1 MVYDIRE
8 SEFSFLP
15 GLDSDLQETLR
26 NVRHAARD
34 PRPRLVDTTM
44 FYAPQSGG
52 VKRYLLAKRAW
63 LAQNRKGVSHSLV
76 VPGSTYREDG
86 GGMVTL
92 QAARLPFGNGYRWP
106 TSPKRWAAWLT
117 SLKPAIIEAGDLYVP
132 GQAALEAGQRTGCPV
147 VSFCHCDPSAL
158 PALQFGV
165 WSKKAVEKHWAKVF
179 NQFDKII
186 APSQFIAQRLEEAG
200 VSDVFVRHLGVDVDA
215 FHPERRD
222 RDWLVKKLGVR
233 PDARILVF
241 AGRPSREKNVSVLVE
256 AVQKLGDPYVLVLV
270 GAGLGMPD
278 EPQVISLPFQRDP
291 RSVARI
297 MASADAFVHA
307 NDGEAFGLVTVEAMA
322 CGRPVVGVN
331 GGGVAETVDQAV
343 GELAA
348 SPEAD
353 EMAEAIEALFARDL
367 DALGQ
372 AARARAVERFS
383 WPRVFEDLSLLYGQM
398 AGEPAFGDTEADHA
412 FH

>member
-52 VKRYLLAKRAW
+52 VKRYLLEKRAW

-86 GGMVTL
+86 RGLVTL

-117 SLKPAIIEAGDLYVP
+117 SLKPSIIEAGDLYVP
-132 GQAALEAGQRTGCPV
+132 GQAAIEAGQRTGCPV
-147 VSFCHCDPSAL
+147 VGFCHSDPSAL
-158 PALQFGV
+158 PTLNIGA
-165 WSKKAVEKHWAKVF
+165 WSKKAVEKHWAKLF
-179 NQFDKII
+179 NQLDKVI
-186 APSQFIAQRLEEAG
+186 APSHFIANRLQDAG
-200 VSDVFVRHLGVDVDA
+200 VGNIFVRHLGVDVET
-215 FHPERRD
+215 FHPDRRD
-222 RDWLVKKLGVR
+222 REWLVKKLGVR
-233 PDARILVF
+233 SDARILVF
-241 AGRPSREKNVSVLVE
+241 AGRPSREKNISALVE
-256 AVQKLGDPYVLVLV
+256 AVQMLGDPYVLVLV

-278 EPQVISLPFQRDP
+278 EPQVVTLPFQRDP

-297 MASADAFVHA
+297 LASADAFAHA
-307 NDGEAFGLVTVEAMA
+307 NDGEAFGLVVVEAMA

-331 GGGVAETVDQAV
+331 GGGVAETVDETV
-343 GELAA
+343 GQLAT
-348 SPEAD
+348 SPEPED
-353 EMAEAIEALFARDL
+353 MAEAISALFARDL
-367 DALGQ
+367 DAIGH
-372 AARARAVERFS
+372 AGRARAVERFA
-383 WPRVFEDLSLLYGQM
+383 WNRVFEDLALLYGQM
-398 AGEPAFGDTEADHA
+398 AGEPAFAGQDAEAA

>member
-8 SEFSFLP
+8 SEFSFIP

-26 NVRHAARD
+26 TVRQAAGD

-52 VKRYLLAKRAW
+52 VKRYLLEKRAW
-63 LAQNRKGVSHSLV
+63 LTQNRKGVSHALV

-86 GGMVTL
+86 RGLVTL

-132 GQAALEAGQRTGCPV
+132 GQAAIEAGQRTGCPV
-147 VSFCHCDPSAL
+147 VGFCHSDPSAL
-158 PALQFGV
+158 PTLNIGT
-165 WSKKAVEKHWAKVF
+165 WSKKAVEKHWAKLF
-179 NQFDKII
+179 NQLDKVI
-186 APSQFIAQRLEEAG
+186 APSHFIAQRLEEAG
-200 VSDVFVRHLGVDVDA
+200 VNNTFVRHLGVDVDA

-241 AGRPSREKNVSVLVE
+241 AGRPSREKNISALVE
-256 AVQKLGDPYVLVLV
+256 TVQRLGDPYVLVLV

-278 EPQVISLPFQRDP
+278 EPQVISMPFLRDP

-297 MASADAFVHA
+297 VASSDAFVHA
-307 NDGEAFGLVTVEAMA
+307 NDGEAFGLVVVEAMA

-331 GGGVAETVDQAV
+331 GGGVAETVDETVGQLAV
-343 GELAA
+343 
-348 SPEAD
+348 SPEPED
-353 EMAEAIEALFARDL
+353 MAEAIAALFERDL
-367 DALGQ
+367 DAVGQ
-372 AARARAVERFS
+372 AGRARAVERFA
-383 WPRVFEDLSLLYGQM
+383 WDRVFEDLSLLYGQM
-398 AGEPAFGDTEADHA
+398 SGQPAFEGADADHA

>member
-1 MVYDIRE
+1 MVYDVRE
-8 SEFSFLP
+8 SELSFIP

-26 NVRHAARD
+26 NVREVAGD

-63 LAQNRKGVSHSLV
+63 LTQSRQGVSHSLV

-86 GGMVTL
+86 RGLVTL

-117 SLKPAIIEAGDLYVP
+117 SLKPSIIEAGDLYVP

-147 VSFCHCDPSAL
+147 VSFCHCDPSGL

-256 AVQKLGDPYVLVLV
+256 AVQKLGDPYVLVLI
-270 GAGLGMPD
+270 GAGLGMPG
-278 EPQVISLPFQRDP
+278 EPQVITLPFQRDP

-297 MASADAFVHA
+297 VASADAFVHA
-307 NDGEAFGLVTVEAMA
+307 NDGEAFGLVVVEAMA

-331 GGGVAETVDQAV
+331 GGGVGEIVDEGV
-343 GELAA
+343 GQLAA
-348 SPEAD
+348 SPDAD
-353 EMAEAIEALFARDL
+353 DVAQAIEALFARDIE
-367 DALGQ
+367 AVGGS
-372 AARARAVERFS
+372 ARTRAVERFA
-383 WPRVFEDLSLLYGQM
+383 WNRVFGDLCLLYSQMSGQ
-398 AGEPAFGDTEADHA
+398 PAFEGADADHA
-412 FH
+412 VH